1 MIAAGLL
8 GHATLLDSL
17 GTLRTA
23 FADFGCCF
31 WRVFCY
37 VFGWSSLFG
46 LRTVAKSSF
55 CSFGVVAQGSVM
67 ELRFLEVGL
76 VVFHCV

>member
-23 FADFGCCF
+23 FADFGYRF
-31 WRVFCY
+31 KGVFAMFS
-37 VFGWSSLFG
+37 VGW
-46 LRTVAKSSF
+46 
-55 CSFGVVAQGSVM
+55 
-67 ELRFLEVGL
+67 
-76 VVFHCV
+76 

>member
-31 WRVFCY
+31 GAFLAMFSVGRQ
-37 VFGWSSLFG
+37 SLGCELSPRARFVLLEWWCKG
-46 LRTVAKSSF
+46 L
-55 CSFGVVAQGSVM
+55 
-67 ELRFLEVGL
+67 
-76 VVFHCV
+76 